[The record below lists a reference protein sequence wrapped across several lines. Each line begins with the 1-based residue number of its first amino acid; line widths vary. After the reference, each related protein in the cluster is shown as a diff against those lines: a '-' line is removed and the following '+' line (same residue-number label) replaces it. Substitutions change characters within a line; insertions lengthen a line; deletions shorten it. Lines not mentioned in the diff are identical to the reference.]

1 MVDNLKVTT
10 TLAVFTTNFNSLS
23 CESNSFILHQIKIHY
38 LHRLKTLIKSKTKL
52 FVKKTFTAF

>member
-38 LHRLKTLIKSKTKL
+38 LHRLKTH
-52 FVKKTFTAF
+52 